1 MIQSPAKRNGKVV
14 SQQALLSSASGRPF
28 TKQSQF
34 STGKSGVAKFGGEC
48 LGGSES
54 LVRPIRAYDAL
65 PSASF
70 AERDPIEGSRHH
82 RGAFP
87 DAVVQISFLGR
98 AADPDSVGAQLDQL
112 RASLHKM
119 GPRMARPHPTTG
131 RDPRCHNLSRFLTC
145 VRRVYA

>member
-14 SQQALLSSASGRPF
+14 SQRALLSSASGRPF

-54 LVRPIRAYDAL
+54 LVRLIRACDAL
-65 PSASF
+65 PRASF
-70 AERDPIEGSRHH
+70 AEPDPIEGARHH
-82 RGAFP
+82 RGVFP
-87 DAVVQISFLGR
+87 DAVIQISFLGS
-98 AADPDSVGAQLDQL
+98 ASDPDSVGAQLDQI
-112 RASLHKM
+112 RASIHKM

-131 RDPRCHNLSRFLTC
+131 RDPRCRNLRRFLMG
-145 VRRVYA
+145 VRRGDA